1 MYRYINIIQM
11 KLLEPLVTSNLW
23 ETKNVKFIMLYWF
36 ALSWTKFLSDSEKV
50 KGCVDLCSSDGV
62 K

>member
-1 MYRYINIIQM
+1 M

-23 ETKNVKFIMLYWF
+23 ETKKMSNSLCCSIGLPC
-36 ALSWTKFLSDSEKV
+36 LGPSSLSDSEKV